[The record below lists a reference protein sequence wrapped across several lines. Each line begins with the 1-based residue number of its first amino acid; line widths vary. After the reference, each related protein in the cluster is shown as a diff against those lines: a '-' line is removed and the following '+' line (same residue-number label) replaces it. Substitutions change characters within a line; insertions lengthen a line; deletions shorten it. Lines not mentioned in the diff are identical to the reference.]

1 MKNNKLVKAI
11 PTQTAQ
17 RIYDFIGKRYDWF
30 SSYDAHAKERA
41 FELLAV
47 TPGQYLLEVGVGTGK
62 ENARIHSAILPGGIS
77 FGIDISRVMLT
88 LTRQKNETPLCQAD
102 VRDIPFVSDCFDRV
116 FISYVLDLLP
126 ITDIPDILAGLQR
139 VLKPG
144 GRIVIIALTEGI
156 SRSSRMLVAV
166 WKAVYKISPITCAGC
181 RPLQL
186 SQLVEKAG
194 LIHVRRE
201 VVVQLAVPSEILVAT
216 K

>member
-1 MKNNKLVKAI
+1 MKNNKLEKAI
-11 PTQTAQ
+11 PAQTAQ

-30 SSYDAHAKERA
+30 SSYDAHAKARA
-41 FELLAV
+41 FELLGV
-47 TPGQYLLEVGVGTGK
+47 THGQYLLEVGVGTGK
-62 ENARIHSAILPGGIS
+62 EQSRIQAAILPGGIS

-88 LTRQKNETPLCQAD
+88 LSRQKSETPLCQAD
-102 VRDIPFVSDCFDRV
+102 ARNIPFVSECFDRV

-126 ITDIPDILAGLQR
+126 IADIPDILASLQR

-186 SQLVEKAG
+186 SRLVEKAG

-201 VVVQLAVPSEILVAT
+201 VVVQLAVPSEIVVAI

>member
-1 MKNNKLVKAI
+1 MKNNKLELAI
-11 PTQTAQ
+11 PAQTAQ
-17 RIYDFIGKRYDWF
+17 GIYDFIGKRYDWF
-30 SSYDAHAKERA
+30 SSYDAHAKARA
-41 FELLAV
+41 FELLEL
-47 TPGQYLLEVGVGTGK
+47 TPSQDLLEVGVGTGK
-62 ENARIHSAILPGGIS
+62 EQSRIQTAILPSGIS
-77 FGIDISRVMLT
+77 FGIDISRVMLA
-88 LTRQKNETPLCQAD
+88 LTRQKNKTPLCQAD

-126 ITDIPDILAGLQR
+126 LADIPDIFAGLQR

-166 WKAVYKISPITCAGC
+166 WKAIYKISPITCAGC

-194 LIHVRRE
+194 FIHVRRE